1 MRRTRSIGPS
11 TIAVLALLAILAVS
25 TLAVVGPA
33 RPALAEPGPSAATT
47 QDGFDTCR
55 TPSSSDMAAWASD
68 SVYSTV
74 GIYIGGVNR
83 SCSHEHLTRSWVSTQ
98 LAAGW
103 SIAPLYMDRQAPCT
117 SQSWAKISPTSAR
130 SQGVAAGRDAAAAM
144 AALGMGRG
152 SPVYVDI
159 EGYAPKPGCH
169 DAVFRYVDGWVTA
182 LHEAGYL
189 AGVYG
194 SALSPIDAL
203 ADHYPPG
210 ADPRPD
216 DLWIARWNGVRDDA
230 EELLDPAAWADR
242 RLHQYRGGH
251 DETHGGVTLRVD
263 SSFVNGSVVRR
274 LTVDRAATHG
284 HAPMASWEGFVAQ
297 QQADLQGRTWTLA
310 ERQAAVRAL
319 AAGSAEPDAY
329 IALLLRSGWY
339 EPHVAPV
346 ARLYWA
352 YFGRTPDLG
361 GVRYW
366 AQRHRDG
373 RRLGAVSQQF
383 ATSTEFATKTGRL
396 TDEQFV
402 RHIYTDVL
410 GRPADPDGLWFW
422 TARLS
427 SGRATR
433 GDVMVQF
440 SESTEYRR
448 LTGDRVDALLVSA
461 AMLDRRP
468 TADEQAATLTL
479 RQRIAQIRTS
489 PAYATRVR

>member
-1 MRRTRSIGPS
+1 MRRTIRIGASIAS
-11 TIAVLALLAILAVS
+11 AIASLGVVLAAPMSAS
-25 TLAVVGPA
+25 ATPAGP
-33 RPALAEPGPSAATT
+33 PPSAATT

-55 TPSSSDMAAWASD
+55 TPSSGEMAAWASD

-74 GIYIGGVNR
+74 GVYIAGVNR
-83 SCSHEHLTRSWVSTQ
+83 SCSHEHLTRTWVSTQ

-103 SIAPLYMDRQAPCT
+103 SIAPLYMGRQAPCT
-117 SQSWAKISPTSAR
+117 SQSWAKISPTAAQ
-130 SQGVAAGRDAAAAM
+130 SQGVAAGRDAVAAM
-144 AALGMGRG
+144 AALGMGPG
-152 SPVYVDI
+152 SPVYLDV

-169 DAVFRYVDGWVTA
+169 DAVFRYVDGWTTT
-182 LHEAGYL
+182 LHDAGYL

-210 ADPRPD
+210 SDPRPD
-216 DLWIARWNGVRDDA
+216 DLWVARWDGVRGDD
-230 EELLDPAAWADR
+230 EELLDPSAWADH

-251 DETHGGVTLRVD
+251 DETHGGVELRVD

-274 LTVDRAATHG
+274 LTVDRAAVHR

-310 ERQAAVRAL
+310 ERTAAVRQL
-319 AAGSAEPDAY
+319 ASGRADPDAS
-329 IALLLRSGWY
+329 IELLLRGSWY

-352 YFGRTPDLG
+352 YFGRTPDLA

-373 RRLGAVSQQF
+373 QRLDDIAQRF
-383 ATSTEFATKTGRL
+383 ATSSEFATKTGGL
-396 TDEQFV
+396 SDEGFV
-402 RHIYTDVL
+402 RRIYTDVL
-410 GRPADPDGLWFW
+410 GRDADPEGLWFW
-422 TARLS
+422 TARLGS
-427 SGRATR
+427 RRATR
-433 GDVMVQF
+433 GEVMARF
-440 SESTEYRR
+440 SESAEHRR
-448 LTGDRVDALLVSA
+448 LTADRVDAYLVAA

-468 TADEQAATLTL
+468 TAAEQTATLTL
-479 RQRIAQIRTS
+479 RQRIAQTRAT
-489 PAYATRVR
+489 PQYATRVQ